1 MELKDR
7 IRELRIKRNLTLSQ
21 LAAAMGKSEGAIRS
35 WETGRAKPDADSLV
49 KLSDFFCCTVDYL
62 LGRSDTITSSTK
74 ASEVFIYYLQAQ
86 MDVLRVEIEEGTERL
101 QSLMSACAE
110 QEDYVNAKHK
120 EWQRLKTEYNK
131 LKSNVDKN
139 SSNPPSEEK

>member
-74 ASEVFIYYLQAQ
+74 ASEVFIYYLQTQ
-86 MDVLRVEIEEGTERL
+86 MDVLRVEIEEGTESASKFNVCLCRTRRL
-101 QSLMSACAE
+101 CKCKTQGMATFKDRI
-110 QEDYVNAKHK
+110 QQTK
-120 EWQRLKTEYNK
+120 E
-131 LKSNVDKN
+131 
-139 SSNPPSEEK
+139 